1 MKKTYPLHVEGT
13 HNDRVLDAVKNDI
26 RKYIKRERSKPLVEG
41 VDFWDFAC
49 RMGISAEAAAAV
61 HPGNLMETLD
71 AIAQGGA
78 AQCYV
83 EILAQAGRR
92 TAKPREQASQ
102 GDDGAARSSATD
114 AED

>member
-26 RKYIKRERSKPLVEG
+26 RKYIKRERNKPLGEG
-41 VDFWDFAC
+41 ADFWDFAC
-49 RMGISAEAAAAV
+49 RIGADAGEAATV
-61 HPGNLMETLD
+61 HPGNLIEALD
-71 AIAQGGA
+71 TIAQGGA

-83 EILAQAGRR
+83 EIVAQPGRR
-92 TAKPREQASQ
+92 VAKPH
-102 GDDGAARSSATD
+102 DHAALDMATPSH